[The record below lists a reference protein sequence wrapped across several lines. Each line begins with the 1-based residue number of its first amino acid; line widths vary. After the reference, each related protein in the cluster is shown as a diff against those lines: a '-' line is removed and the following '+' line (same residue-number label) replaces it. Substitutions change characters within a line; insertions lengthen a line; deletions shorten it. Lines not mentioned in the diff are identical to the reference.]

1 MFSVRRTQSYEEPFG
16 KQSVATVISIYFCTF
31 VSAMEQI
38 LSEEQLQLLG
48 HKIDE
53 ACQVACICHVN
64 PDGDAMGSTLAIA
77 AWMTRL
83 GKECR
88 VIVPNRFPDF
98 LGWMPGADKV
108 LRYDKDLADAEEYM
122 LHADLL
128 WICDMNGASRALE
141 MENILNECSQRSN
154 ETGDKFM
161 VMVDHHL
168 NPVEGFCNMQLSHP
182 EMCAT
187 CEVIC
192 HLMHQMGEDVKMSVP
207 EATCL
212 YTGMMTDTGAF
223 TYASTR
229 SVIYECIS
237 LLLSRGIDKDKIYR
251 NVFWTASPARM
262 RLIGYLLYVKMEVI
276 QGMNAAVM
284 TLTNQER
291 RMLNVKNGDT
301 EGIVN
306 MPLQI
311 QGLRLSALI
320 SEDTE
325 HPGFVKFSLRSVDDF
340 PCNEMSARF
349 FNGGGHKNASG
360 GRMQCT
366 IEEALEVF
374 RHAVKEFGPMLQG

>member
-1 MFSVRRTQSYEEPFG
+1 
-16 KQSVATVISIYFCTF
+16 
-31 VSAMEQI
+31 MEQI
-38 LSEEQLQLLG
+38 LSTEQLQKLQQM
-48 HKIDE
+48 IDRSRR
-53 ACQVACICHVN
+53 VACVCHVN

-77 AWMTRL
+77 AWMKRL

-98 LGWMPGADKV
+98 LQWMPSTNEII
-108 LRYDKDLADAEEYM
+108 RYDKKPAVADDFL

-128 WICDMNGASRALE
+128 WVCDMNEASRSLG
-141 MENILNECSQRSN
+141 MESILQECSRRSHD
-154 ETGDKFM
+154 EDDLFM

-168 NPVEGFCNMQLSHP
+168 APAKGFCNMQISQP
-182 EMCAT
+182 DMCAT

-192 HLMHQMGEDVKMSVP
+192 HLMSQMGEGSSMTVP

-229 SVIYECIS
+229 SVIYECVS
-237 LLLSRGIDKDKIYR
+237 LLLSRGIDKDRIYR

-276 QGMNAAVM
+276 PGMNAAVM
-284 TLTNQER
+284 TLTNKER
-291 RMLNVKNGDT
+291 RMLGIKNGDT

-311 QGLRLSALI
+311 HGLRLSVLI

-360 GRMQCT
+360 GRLQCT
-366 IEEALEVF
+366 IEQALETF
-374 RHAVKEFGPMLQG
+374 RSALKEFAPMLAPSARRT

>member
-1 MFSVRRTQSYEEPFG
+1 
-16 KQSVATVISIYFCTF
+16 
-31 VSAMEQI
+31 MEQI
-38 LSEEQLQLLG
+38 ISQELLYKLRQ
-48 HKIDE
+48 KIE
-53 ACQVACICHVN
+53 KSQHMACVCHVN

-77 AWMTRL
+77 AWMERL

-88 VIVPNRFPDF
+88 VVVPNRYPDF
-98 LGWMPGADKV
+98 LKWMPSADRV
-108 LRYDKDLADAEEYM
+108 VRYDKNREEAENV
-122 LHADLL
+122 LRQADLL
-128 WICDMNGASRALE
+128 WVCDMGDPARALA
-141 MENILNECSQRSN
+141 MEPLLRECAQRSN
-154 ETGDKFM
+154 NEENLFM

-168 NPVEGFCNMQLSHP
+168 APTEGFCNLQLSRP

-187 CEVIC
+187 CEVLT
-192 HLMHQMGEDVKMSVP
+192 HLMMQMGEGDKMSLP

-229 SVIYECIS
+229 SIIYECIS
-237 LLLSRGIDKDKIYR
+237 LFLSRGINKDKIYR

-262 RLIGYLLYVKMEVI
+262 RLIGYMLYVKMEVVP
-276 QGMNAAVM
+276 GMNASVM
-284 TLTNQER
+284 TLTNRER
-291 RMLNVKNGDT
+291 RKLGVKNGDT

-311 QGLRLSALI
+311 QGMRLSVFI

-325 HPGFVKFSLRSVDDF
+325 HTDFVKFSLRSVDDF

-360 GRMQCT
+360 GRLQCT
-366 IEEALEVF
+366 IEQAVETFHLAL
-374 RHAVKEFGPMLQG
+374 KEFAPLLQG

>member
-1 MFSVRRTQSYEEPFG
+1 MV
-16 KQSVATVISIYFCTF
+16 VISIYFRTF
-31 VSAMEQI
+31 APIMERI
-38 LSEEQLQLLG
+38 LDEEQLQLLRR
-48 HKIDE
+48 KLDE
-53 ACQVACICHVN
+53 ARRVACVCHVN

-77 AWMTRL
+77 AWMMRL
-83 GKECR
+83 GKECC

-98 LGWMPGADKV
+98 LRWMPCADQV
-108 LRYDKDLADAEEYM
+108 IRYDKNTAKADDF
-122 LHADLL
+122 LRQADLL
-128 WICDMNGASRALE
+128 WVCDMNEPSRALE
-141 MENILNECSQRSN
+141 MEGILRECSDCSR
-154 ETGDKFM
+154 ETGGLFM
-161 VMVDHHL
+161 LMVDHHL
-168 NPVEGFCNMQLSHP
+168 HPAEGFCNLQLSHP
-182 EMCAT
+182 DMCAT

-192 HLMHQMGEDVKMSVP
+192 HLMCQMGEGGDMSTQ

-229 SVIYECIS
+229 SVIYECVS

-262 RLIGYLLYVKMEVI
+262 RLIGYLLYVKMELI
-276 QGMNAAVM
+276 QGMNTAVM
-284 TLTNQER
+284 TLTNKER
-291 RMLNVKNGDT
+291 RMLGVKNGDT

-306 MPLQI
+306 MPLQV

-366 IEEALEVF
+366 IEEAVEIF
-374 RHAVKEFGPMLQG
+374 CHAVKEFEPMLCR

>member
-1 MFSVRRTQSYEEPFG
+1 
-16 KQSVATVISIYFCTF
+16 
-31 VSAMEQI
+31 MEQI
-38 LSEEQLQLLG
+38 LSPEQLSRLQQM
-48 HKIDE
+48 IDKSRR
-53 ACQVACICHVN
+53 VACVCHVN
-64 PDGDAMGSTLAIA
+64 PDGDAIGSTLAIA

-98 LGWMPGADKV
+98 LQWMPAV
-108 LRYDKDLADAEEYM
+108 NEIIRYDKKVAVADDF
-122 LHADLL
+122 LRHADLL
-128 WICDMNGASRALE
+128 WVCDMNESSRALG
-141 MENILNECSQRSN
+141 MEGILQECSARSRN
-154 ETGDKFM
+154 EDELFM

-168 NPVEGFCNMQLSHP
+168 DPADGFCNLHISYP

-192 HLMHQMGEDVKMSVP
+192 HLMSQMGEGGNMTAS

-262 RLIGYLLYVKMEVI
+262 RLIGYMLYVKMEVI
-276 QGMNAAVM
+276 QEMNAAVM
-284 TLTNQER
+284 TLTNKER
-291 RMLNVKNGDT
+291 RMMGIKNGDT

-311 QGLRLSALI
+311 RGLRLSVLI

-325 HPGFVKFSLRSVDDF
+325 HPEFVKFSLRSVDDF

-360 GRMQCT
+360 GRLQCT
-366 IEEALEVF
+366 IEQAVETFRRAL
-374 RHAVKEFGPMLQG
+374 KEFAPLLSAGVSCKQPKKKTKT

>member
-1 MFSVRRTQSYEEPFG
+1 MQNYKEVLG
-16 KQSVATVISIYFCTF
+16 KQSTSVVISYYFRTF
-31 VSAMEQI
+31 VLTMEQI
-38 LSEEQLQLLG
+38 LTAEQQHKLLQM
-48 HKIDE
+48 IDKS
-53 ACQVACICHVN
+53 QRVACVCHVN
-64 PDGDAMGSTLAIA
+64 PDGDAMGGTLAIA
-77 AWMTRL
+77 AWMERL

-88 VIVPNRFPDF
+88 VIVPNRYPDF
-98 LGWMPGADKV
+98 LQWMPSANHV
-108 LRYDKDLADAEEYM
+108 IRYDKKRDDAEEY
-122 LHADLL
+122 LRHADFL
-128 WICDMNGASRALE
+128 WVCDMNDPSRGLG
-141 MENILNECSQRSN
+141 MEAILRECVHRSLAG
-154 ETGDKFM
+154 EDLFM

-168 NPVEGFCNMQLSHP
+168 APAEGFCNLQLSYP
-182 EMCAT
+182 DMCAT

-192 HLMHQMGEDVKMSVP
+192 HLMSQIGEGERMSVS

-251 NVFWTASPARM
+251 KVFWTASPARM
-262 RLIGYLLYVKMEVI
+262 RLIGYMLYVKMEVVP
-276 QGMNAAVM
+276 GMNAAVM
-284 TLTNQER
+284 TLTNRER
-291 RMLNVKNGDT
+291 RKLGVKNGDT

-311 QGLRLSALI
+311 HGLRLSVFI
-320 SEDTE
+320 TEDTE

-360 GRMQCT
+360 GRLQCT
-366 IEEALEVF
+366 IEQAVETFHRAL
-374 RHAVKEFGPMLQG
+374 KEFAPLLID

>member
-1 MFSVRRTQSYEEPFG
+1 MPPCRAQRYEEAFG
-16 KQSVATVISIYFCTF
+16 KKSLLVVISDYFCTF
-31 VSAMEQI
+31 VLVMEQI
-38 LSEEQLQLLG
+38 LNEEQLHTLRS
-48 HKIDE
+48 KIE
-53 ACQVACICHVN
+53 AARRVACVCHVN

-77 AWMTRL
+77 LWMARL

-98 LGWMPGADKV
+98 LQWMPSADQV
-108 LRYDKDLADAEEYM
+108 IRYDKDAAGAEDV
-122 LHADLL
+122 LKHADLL
-128 WICDMNGASRALE
+128 WVCDMNEHSRALE
-141 MENILNECSQRSN
+141 MEDMLRECSRRSLG
-154 ETGDKFM
+154 TGDLFM
-161 VMVDHHL
+161 VMLDHHL
-168 NPVEGFCNMQLSHP
+168 HPAEGFCNLQVSHP

-187 CEVIC
+187 CEVLC
-192 HLMHQMGEDVKMSVP
+192 HLMYQMGEGSGLSVP

-223 TYASTR
+223 TYASAR

-237 LLLSRGIDKDKIYR
+237 LLLSRGIDKDRIYR
-251 NVFWTASPARM
+251 NVFWTASPSRI
-262 RLIGYLLYVKMEVI
+262 RLIGYMLYVKLELI
-276 QGMNAAVM
+276 RDMNTAVM
-284 TLTNQER
+284 TLTNKER
-291 RMLNVKNGDT
+291 HMLGVKNGDT

-325 HPGFVKFSLRSVDDF
+325 HPEFVKFSLRSVDNF

-360 GRMQCT
+360 GRIRCT
-366 IEEALEVF
+366 IEQALETF
-374 RHAVKEFGPMLQG
+374 YRAVKEFEPMLRG